1 MARVSEI
8 GISCRGGFRGPYVD
22 VGLLIENRVEM
33 NIEDFAVEK
42 SCVKDCDSYCR
53 MQLRIGG
60 RLYVTWHSSA
70 VLMNYLMDCRTK
82 EQEEGVTIFPIEQC
96 NIVVGDDRSYYLA
109 DSTGSAPGE
118 REMGRMVERSSKN
131 GRRR

>member
-1 MARVSEI
+1 
-8 GISCRGGFRGPYVD
+8 
-22 VGLLIENRVEM
+22 
-33 NIEDFAVEK
+33 
-42 SCVKDCDSYCR
+42 
-53 MQLRIGG
+53 
-60 RLYVTWHSSA
+60 
-70 VLMNYLMDCRTK
+70 MNYLMDCRTK
-82 EQEEGVTIFPIEQC
+82 EQEDGVTIFPIEQC